1 MSSKRPR
8 KGKQPNYRE
17 DSDPQSDSEDDF
29 VLPQKLSTSKS
40 KVFKE
45 NVKNAENCPKAST
58 SRKKDA
64 GPSKASS
71 SNKKD
76 TQKNKKNRHNKE
88 NFPIAIQDVPWVD
101 RQPLQQKNNSI
112 NFSSCHLLHFL
123 RNRSFGITPPFWQE
137 QSLNKPLMSVNQ
149 RLKVYKVYMEFD
161 RRVTVL
167 EWHPK
172 SMNIVAIG
180 AKSGDIVL
188 WDYENEKNLAYIH
201 GTGANGSIQ
210 AMKFDSTSSNLAYTA
225 SVNGTVACHDFSG
238 IAEEQIF
245 LNTWDLNH
253 WYTSL
258 DLLDKHTFM
267 VGDNKGVATILTTD
281 GKEIWKGKLHKQKIT
296 HLECCPSNSN
306 YIISASVDR
315 TMKVW
320 DIRNMKSEKNYL
332 YSLEHTAPINSA
344 YFSSSGR
351 CVLTTDQ
358 KKELRVYAG
367 PSFSLMQII
376 AHPHRHFQH
385 LTPIKA
391 IWHPLRDI
399 IVVGRY
405 PDPEFPDYTEG
416 ELKSIDFFDAASGE
430 LLHQHVTK
438 ELSNKIVSLNLFNRS
453 GDQMLSAAGMCA
465 FLWKPEFPKQSKRK
479 LEDGK
484 NKPFDDDDDD
494 NDDDGNNDDAD
505 SKNNKKKPKN
515 KRKNDF
521 KVVRGE
527 KKKR

>member
-1 MSSKRPR
+1 MAPKRSR
-8 KGKQPNYRE
+8 NGKQPNYRE
-17 DSDPQSDSEDDF
+17 DSDSSSDDDF
-29 VLPQKLSTSKS
+29 ELPHKVSTPKCAAL
-40 KVFKE
+40 K
-45 NVKNAENCPKAST
+45 KNAQQARTCLKAST
-58 SRKKDA
+58 SKKN
-64 GPSKASS
+64 GEISKASS
-71 SNKKD
+71 SNNKD
-76 TQKNKKNRHNKE
+76 SQKAKKNKHNKE
-88 NFPIAIQDVPWVD
+88 NVPKKRENVPWID
-101 RQPLQQKNNSI
+101 RQALQQKNGSI

-123 RNRSFGITPPFWQE
+123 RNRSFGTTPPFWQD
-137 QSLNKPLMSVNQ
+137 QSLNKPLMNVNQ
-149 RLKVYKVYMEFD
+149 RLKVYKVFMEFD

-172 SMNIVAIG
+172 SLNIVAVG

-188 WDYENEKNLAYIH
+188 WDYEHEKNLAYIN

-210 AMKFDSTSSNLAYTA
+210 AMKFDCTSPNLVYTA

-238 IAEEQIF
+238 RAEEQIY

-267 VGDNKGVATILTTD
+267 VGDNKGHATILTTD
-281 GKEIWKGKLHKQKIT
+281 GNEIWKGKLHKQKIT

-320 DIRNMKSEKNYL
+320 DVRSLKSQKSCL
-332 YSLEHTAPINSA
+332 YSLEHNSPINSA
-344 YFSSSGR
+344 YFSPSGG

-367 PSFSLMQII
+367 PSFTLMQII
-376 AHPHRHFQH
+376 PHPHRHFQH

-405 PDPEFPDYTEG
+405 PDPEFPTYTEG

-438 ELSNKIVSLNLFNRS
+438 ALSNKIVSLNVFSRS
-453 GDQMLSAAGMCA
+453 GDQMLSAAGLCA
-465 FLWKPEFPKQSKRK
+465 FLWRPEFPSQSQMKEAR
-479 LEDGK
+479 GK
-484 NKPFDDDDDD
+484 DKPFDDDDDD
-494 NDDDGNNDDAD
+494 ADANQKD
-505 SKNNKKKPKN
+505 QNSKNNRKKQGKYN
-515 KRKNDF
+515 KKNDF

-527 KKKR
+527 KKKH